1 MINDLLPIIASLR
14 ARCHAS
20 DGSIMAYPKLSLLAG
35 QDRRLRAGHPW
46 IYANELKMDAAA
58 RTLDPGTTVR
68 LTNAD
73 GKAMAVAQFN
83 PHSLI
88 VARVMSR
95 NQDATIDTAFLERR
109 LGRALRLRERLF
121 DQPYYR
127 LVHAEADGLPGLV
140 IDRFGKA
147 LVIQANSAGMDR
159 LKTELVDAIERVLEP
174 DLIIFKNDSPARGRE
189 GLELGVDVVKGK
201 TTGMIELL
209 ENGHTFFADPIEG
222 QKTGWYFDQRNNRA
236 FAASLARDERV
247 LDLFSYGG
255 GFGITALKAGAKEA
269 VAIDRSEAALAL
281 ATTAAAK
288 NGVEQKLTCSREE
301 GFAALDRLAG
311 EKQRFGVVVVDPP
324 SFVKSKRELKP
335 GLKGYRKLTRAA
347 AALVREEG
355 FLMIASCSHNVPID
369 LFRDEVRKGLSDA
382 GRGGRLLRQSG
393 ASADHPSH
401 PMLPESAYL
410 KCLTYILD

>member
-1 MINDLLPIIASLR
+1 
-14 ARCHAS
+14 
-20 DGSIMAYPKLSLLAG
+20 MAYPKLSLLAG

-46 IYANELKMDAAA
+46 IYANEVKMDADTK
-58 RTLDPGTTVR
+58 TLDPGAPVR
-68 LTNAD
+68 LTNAA

-95 NQDATIDTAFLERR
+95 NQDVKIDASFLERR

-140 IDRFGKA
+140 IDRFGKT
-147 LVIQANSAGMDR
+147 LVVQANSAGMDR
-159 LKTELVDAIERVLEP
+159 LKSELIDAIEWSLET
-174 DLIIFKNDSPARGRE
+174 DLIVFRNDSAARRRE

-201 TTGMIELL
+201 ASGMVEIL
-209 ENGHTFFADPIEG
+209 ENDLTFFADPIEG
-222 QKTGWYFDQRNNRA
+222 QKTGWYFDQRDNRA

-255 GFGITALKAGAKEA
+255 GFGIAALKAGAREVLA
-269 VAIDRSEAALAL
+269 VDRSEGALAL
-281 ATTAAAK
+281 AKAAAER
-288 NGVEQKLTCSREE
+288 NGVDHKFSAAREE
-301 GFAALDRLAG
+301 GFAALDRLG
-311 EKQRFGVVVVDPP
+311 SEKQRFGLVVVDPP
-324 SFVKSKRELKP
+324 SFVKSKRELKS

-347 AALVREEG
+347 ASLVRDEG
-355 FLMIASCSHNVPID
+355 FLVIASCSHNVPID

>member
-1 MINDLLPIIASLR
+1 
-14 ARCHAS
+14 
-20 DGSIMAYPKLSLLAG
+20 MAYPKLSLLAG

-46 IYANELKMDAAA
+46 IYANELKMDASAKS
-58 RTLDPGTTVR
+58 LDPGSPVR
-68 LTNAD
+68 LTNAA

-121 DQPYYR
+121 DQPFYR

-140 IDRFGKA
+140 IDRFGKT

-159 LKTELVDAIERVLEP
+159 LKSELVDAIERVL
-174 DLIIFKNDSPARGRE
+174 DADRIIFRNDSPARVRE
-189 GLELGVDVVKGK
+189 GLDLGIEVVKGEM
-201 TTGMIELL
+201 TEMIELL
-209 ENGHTFFADPIEG
+209 ENDLTFFADPVGG
-222 QKTGWYFDQRNNRA
+222 QKTGWYFDQRDNRA
-236 FAASLARDERV
+236 FAAGLARDERV

-269 VAIDRSEAALAL
+269 IAVDRSEAALAL
-281 ATTAAAK
+281 AKAAADI
-288 NGVEQKLTCSREE
+288 NGLGEQLTCSREE

-311 EKQRFGVVVVDPP
+311 EKQRFGLVVVDPP
-324 SFVKSKRELKP
+324 SFVKSKRELKS

-347 AALVREEG
+347 AALVRDEG
-355 FLMIASCSHNVPID
+355 FLMIASCSHNVPVD
-369 LFRDEVRKGLSDA
+369 MFRDEVRKGLSDA

-393 ASADHPSH
+393 AGADHPSH

-410 KCLTYILD
+410 KCLAYILD

>member
-1 MINDLLPIIASLR
+1 
-14 ARCHAS
+14 
-20 DGSIMAYPKLSLLAG
+20 MAYPKLSLLAG

-58 RTLDPGTTVR
+58 KALDPGTPVR
-68 LTNAD
+68 LANAA

-95 NQDATIDTAFLERR
+95 NQDATVDTAFLERR

-147 LVIQANSAGMDR
+147 LVVQMNSAGMDR
-159 LKTELVDAIERVLEP
+159 LKSELVHAIEQVMET
-174 DLIIFKNDSPARGRE
+174 DLIIFRNDSSARTRE
-189 GLELGVDVVKGK
+189 GLELGVEVVKGK
-201 TTGMIELL
+201 SSGMVELH
-209 ENGHTFFADPIEG
+209 ENGLTFFADPLEG
-222 QKTGWYFDQRNNRA
+222 QKTGWYFDQRDNRA
-236 FAASLARDERV
+236 FAASLARGERV

-255 GFGITALKAGAKEA
+255 GFGVTALKAGAKEA
-269 VAIDRSEAALAL
+269 LAIDRSEAALAL
-281 ATTAAAK
+281 AKAAAER
-288 NGVEQKLTCSREE
+288 NGVDHQLSCIREE
-301 GFAALDRLAG
+301 GFAALDRLAA
-311 EKQRFGVVVVDPP
+311 EKQRFGLIVVDPP
-324 SFVKSKRELKP
+324 SFVKSKRELKS
-335 GLKGYRKLTRAA
+335 GLKGYRKLARAA

-355 FLMIASCSHNVPID
+355 FLMIASCSHNVPVD

-410 KCLTYILD
+410 KCLAYILD

>member
-1 MINDLLPIIASLR
+1 
-14 ARCHAS
+14 
-20 DGSIMAYPKLSLLAG
+20 MAYPKLSLLAG

-46 IYANELKMDAAA
+46 IYANEVKMDADAK
-58 RTLDPGTTVR
+58 TLDPGAPVR
-68 LTNAD
+68 LTNAA

-95 NQDATIDTAFLERR
+95 NQDVKIDATFLERR
-109 LGRALRLRERLF
+109 LGRALRLRDRLF

-140 IDRFGKA
+140 IDRFGKT
-147 LVIQANSAGMDR
+147 LVVQANSAGMDR
-159 LKTELVDAIERVLEP
+159 LKSELVDAIERLLET
-174 DLIIFKNDSPARGRE
+174 DLIIFRNDSSARRRE
-189 GLELGVDVVKGK
+189 GLELGVDVVKGAAS
-201 TTGMIELL
+201 GMVELL
-209 ENGHTFFADPIEG
+209 ENGLTFFADPVEG
-222 QKTGWYFDQRNNRA
+222 QKTGWYFDQRDNRA

-255 GFGITALKAGAKEA
+255 GFGIAALKAGAREA
-269 VAIDRSEAALAL
+269 LAVDRSEGALAL
-281 ATTAAAK
+281 AKAAAAR
-288 NGVEQKLTCSREE
+288 NGVEQKLMSVREE
-301 GFAALDRLAG
+301 GFAALDRLG
-311 EKQRFGVVVVDPP
+311 SEKQRFGLVVVDPP
-324 SFVKSKRELKP
+324 SFVKSKRELKS

-347 AALVREEG
+347 ASLVRDEG
-355 FLMIASCSHNVPID
+355 FLVVASCSHNVPVD